1 MGEGNFWPPQ
11 NPHPLTAHKKF
22 VASDYVG
29 DRYGCAKF
37 GANPSTGG
45 RGVFCA
51 NGWNI
56 TKILFMCLFYFMMTQ
71 TMWTCARMCLLG
83 VSLILLPIL
92 GWYTPDVKFKFLN
105 FAKSYMADRRH
116 LVNRKTA
123 LIYFVITQ
131 WHYTILTI
139 KQQILILKT
148 AVYPQTSVWLTKD
161 EHVCL
166 IVGIKQKQME
176 KVLKTGSNY
185 RLIVLVNW
193 QHSTLKAST

>member
-1 MGEGNFWPPQ
+1 MAEGNFWPPQ

-92 GWYTPDVKFKFLN
+92 GVIHAWCKIQISKFCQILYGRSPPSSESKNCFNILCNYTMTLHN
-105 FAKSYMADRRH
+105 FD
-116 LVNRKTA
+116 NKTA
-123 LIYFVITQ
+123 NIN
-131 WHYTILTI
+131 
-139 KQQILILKT
+139 
-148 AVYPQTSVWLTKD
+148 TKNCSLS
-161 EHVCL
+161 H
-166 IVGIKQKQME
+166 
-176 KVLKTGSNY
+176 
-185 RLIVLVNW
+185 RLVSDWPKMNMCV
-193 QHSTLKAST
+193 